1 MNRYVQSVGKYFE
14 EILAGGF
21 AVAATGI
28 LMAGMCSRWFLKEE
42 LWWSEE
48 AATICF
54 IWGVFLGVAAV
65 YKRGIHIGVDLFVK
79 RMPEG
84 AKAMVNLLVR
94 LILTVIN
101 GALFWLSTEY
111 VLLAFEKRTEV
122 LGVSYAWL
130 GGAVLV
136 SFALTTWYSI
146 RNLLFY
152 KNNNRKRG
160 EA

>member
-1 MNRYVQSVGKYFE
+1 MNRYVQFVGKYFE

-21 AVAATGI
+21 AVASAGI
-28 LMAGMCSRWFLKEE
+28 LLAGMCSRWFLKEE
-42 LWWSEE
+42 LWWYEE

-84 AKAMVNLLVR
+84 VKIIVNLMVR

-111 VLLAFEKRTEV
+111 VLLSFEKKTEI

-136 SFALTTWYSI
+136 SFILTTWYSI
-146 RNLLFY
+146 WNLLFY
-152 KNNNRKRG
+152 RENSRKRG